1 MTKQGRSDHP
11 PCRPVTLSPCHPV
24 TLSCC
29 FLVCFV
35 LGCTVIAG
43 AEPPAAPVKAAENAP
58 PPAVEQAKIDKA
70 IHDGAWYLANNQLP
84 YGMWTDGKGGTA
96 IGHDVAY
103 AALPGL
109 TMLECGVPPT
119 YEGVQRAAQFV
130 RLRSPNLAQTY
141 DLALAVLFLD
151 KLGDQRDKELIEV
164 LTMRLVAG
172 QTTNGGWSY
181 RCPIL
186 LPGEHRE
193 LLTALQVLTPPIPA
207 PPPPA
212 HPAADAARLATT
224 VNSQAGVPRP
234 PTLQIDRNP
243 QNSNNL
249 LPAQQPAG
257 TPSPVPVP
265 APVVA
270 PPLTM
275 GQAQPAADAAR
286 LATSVNPPQPI
297 MPVISEA
304 ERRRQAE
311 FLFATRVL
319 PNLSDKVKRM
329 AVLGDVVPVVPADP
343 RNRSGTRNEM
353 SDNSNT
359 QFALMAVWAA
369 RRNGV
374 PVDRSLQ
381 LISQRF
387 RSSQNANGSWSY
399 SYMAG
404 GGATGSQTMTCV
416 GMLGLAVGHG
426 LAYEAALRERPQF
439 SNDVLILAEFCRV
452 QVQVSGIFS
461 SSPSGPFHVLPWL
474 PLKPVELPDIY
485 KRPNLKAAQD
495 DPLVQKGFA
504 ALSKTLGKPV
514 GRTTTLPQG
523 NLYFLWSVERVG
535 VLYNRRMID
544 DKDWYGWGAEKLI
557 ANQQPDGSW
566 TNGMYVGHT
575 PTVDTCLALL
585 FLKKVNLV
593 EDLTRK
599 VAEEEPPTKVAERLP
614 AMSLPELRP
623 AVPAPPP
630 PPLEVS
636 STEQSPEHLA
646 SETPQPLDIPPTAEL
661 EKPDDTATQQA
672 VGQVSNLPPQEPPA
686 PARPPANR
694 NPSAKRGYRWWPLWL
709 LAGAGLLILA
719 GSGGYFAYRL
729 SRKPRKK
736 AQANRNGIRKK
747 VAPLP
752 ATSPAETEEMKN
764 ED

>member
-1 MTKQGRSDHP
+1 MFATSTHLSRMERQGDKETRRQGDKETRRRMEDGGWRMEDGQAPVRSSIFDP
-11 PCRPVTLSPCHPV
+11 RSAIRDPRSAIVTLSPCHPV

-151 KLGDQRDKELIEV
+151 KLGDPRDKELIEV

-207 PPPPA
+207 PPPPV

-297 MPVISEA
+297 IPVISEA

-329 AVLGDVVPVVPADP
+329 AVLGDVVPIAPADP
-343 RNRSGTRNEM
+343 AQQEWNAKRDVG
-353 SDNSNT
+353 
-359 QFALMAVWAA
+359 QFQHPVCLDGRLGGPAE
-369 RRNGV
+369 RR
-374 PVDRSLQ
+374 
-381 LISQRF
+381 
-387 RSSQNANGSWSY
+387 
-399 SYMAG
+399 AG
-404 GGATGSQTMTCV
+404 GQKLAAHLSAFSQQSECQRK
-416 GMLGLAVGHG
+416 L
-426 LAYEAALRERPQF
+426 
-439 SNDVLILAEFCRV
+439 
-452 QVQVSGIFS
+452 
-461 SSPSGPFHVLPWL
+461 
-474 PLKPVELPDIY
+474 EL
-485 KRPNLKAAQD
+485 
-495 DPLVQKGFA
+495 
-504 ALSKTLGKPV
+504 
-514 GRTTTLPQG
+514 
-523 NLYFLWSVERVG
+523 
-535 VLYNRRMID
+535 
-544 DKDWYGWGAEKLI
+544 
-557 ANQQPDGSW
+557 
-566 TNGMYVGHT
+566 
-575 PTVDTCLALL
+575 
-585 FLKKVNLV
+585 
-593 EDLTRK
+593 
-599 VAEEEPPTKVAERLP
+599 
-614 AMSLPELRP
+614 
-623 AVPAPPP
+623 
-630 PPLEVS
+630 
-636 STEQSPEHLA
+636 
-646 SETPQPLDIPPTAEL
+646 
-661 EKPDDTATQQA
+661 
-672 VGQVSNLPPQEPPA
+672 
-686 PARPPANR
+686 
-694 NPSAKRGYRWWPLWL
+694 
-709 LAGAGLLILA
+709 
-719 GSGGYFAYRL
+719 
-729 SRKPRKK
+729 
-736 AQANRNGIRKK
+736 
-747 VAPLP
+747 
-752 ATSPAETEEMKN
+752 
-764 ED
+764 